1 MDAGALL
8 QKLAAPSNA
17 LSYSKEDLANRIF
30 QRFREPLLRMV
41 KTGLPTIASA
51 QKHILVN
58 FGEDLTYYYYAVP
71 CNVWDELGLRVG
83 NLLRSYLSVA
93 GVRHEVVKSFLAA
106 FILYYESTVSARSS
120 NSDDSS
126 ARREVIVTN
135 FCLLSDD
142 QRLRAARAMIEL
154 FQVTLS
160 SDDDEDD
167 VTMKALDWGRTIND
181 GAEPALAKL
190 NEVRQKVGDPGQFEV
205 GDETADY
212 VEATLTLDEVRLWWA
227 VALTEAFKAGNSH
240 HLIQDLGWKGFE
252 AGAFFRTASSA
263 TRGFQPEALAFLD
276 FVENTTHPKLCSL
289 TPKDEA
295 TAQRFFRGYLERIMS
310 ALKAFERLS
319 AKTGSFVHLLQVLR
333 TLQPV
338 WTKLLRDIGKDYN
351 VGLRFVRLL
360 LVESRAWAI
369 SASARM
375 HFTQPLLH
383 TCRDVRGY
391 GIWTLNGEG
400 TKIRM
405 MYDRTISNYSFL
417 ANYTSIKMFQKVG
430 IQRIYAGFYHN
441 DTPVLAEKKGREWG
455 SKIRDTARNH
465 ALRLQEKYPSINV
478 QIYRDKWADG
488 FLAAETSGRRN
499 KWIQDLRWSD
509 ANARAFFASA
519 QRAFLE

>member
-1 MDAGALL
+1 M
-8 QKLAAPSNA
+8 
-17 LSYSKEDLANRIF
+17 
-30 QRFREPLLRMV
+30 
-41 KTGLPTIASA
+41 
-51 QKHILVN
+51 VN

-71 CNVWDELGLRVG
+71 CNVWDGLGLRVG

-106 FILYYESTVSARSS
+106 FILYYESTVSSRSS

-126 ARREVIVTN
+126 AVSGYFYSVDEYANHSQRREVIVTN

-212 VEATLTLDEVRLWWA
+212 VEATLTLDEVRLWWG

-276 FVENTTHPKLCSL
+276 FVENTTHPVRTSLWKLC
-289 TPKDEA
+289 
-295 TAQRFFRGYLERIMS
+295 ERCNADWES
-310 ALKAFERLS
+310 RSSVASPRKTKLQLK
-319 AKTGSFVHLLQVLR
+319 GSF
-333 TLQPV
+333 
-338 WTKLLRDIGKDYN
+338 G
-351 VGLRFVRLL
+351 
-360 LVESRAWAI
+360 AI
-369 SASARM
+369 W
-375 HFTQPLLH
+375 
-383 TCRDVRGY
+383 RG
-391 GIWTLNGEG
+391 
-400 TKIRM
+400 
-405 MYDRTISNYSFL
+405 S
-417 ANYTSIKMFQKVG
+417 
-430 IQRIYAGFYHN
+430 
-441 DTPVLAEKKGREWG
+441 
-455 SKIRDTARNH
+455 
-465 ALRLQEKYPSINV
+465 
-478 QIYRDKWADG
+478 
-488 FLAAETSGRRN
+488 
-499 KWIQDLRWSD
+499 
-509 ANARAFFASA
+509 
-519 QRAFLE
+519 

>member
-41 KTGLPTIASA
+41 KTGQPTIASA
-51 QKHILVN
+51 AKKILVN

-71 CNVWDELGLRVG
+71 CNIWDELGLRVG
-83 NLLRSYLSVA
+83 HLLRSYLSVA
-93 GVRHEVVKSFLAA
+93 GVRYEVMKNFLAA

-135 FCLLSDD
+135 FCVLSDD

-190 NEVRQKVGDPGQFEV
+190 NEVRQKVGEPGQFEV
-205 GDETADY
+205 GEETADY
-212 VEATLTLDEVRLWWA
+212 VEATLTLDEVRLWWG
-227 VALTEAFKAGNSH
+227 VALTEASKAGNSH

-252 AGAFFRTASSA
+252 ADAFFRTASSA
-263 TRGFQPEALAFLD
+263 ARGFQQEALAFLD
-276 FVENTTHPKLCSL
+276 FVENTMHPELCNL

-295 TAQRFFRGYLERIMS
+295 TAQRFFRDYLERIMS

-319 AKTGSFVHLLQVLR
+319 AETGAFVHLQ

-405 MYDRTISNYSFL
+405 MYDLTISNYSFL
-417 ANYTSIKMFQKVG
+417 ANYT
-430 IQRIYAGFYHN
+430 IYAGFYHN

-509 ANARAFFASA
+509 ASARAFSAAA